1 MTNLKLAGII
11 ALILNG
17 IGALLNWLSFRSS
30 NSLLIKLNTF
40 GGEITIEHG
49 FGGIRAVHIYGM
61 TPDQLT
67 THSVQFSPVGF
78 VISFLLTLAV
88 VYLIL
93 LVLRRVRTAS

>member
-17 IGALLNWLSFRSS
+17 IGALVNWLSFRSS
-30 NSLLIKLNTF
+30 NALLIKLNTF

-49 FGGIRAVHIYGM
+49 FGGIQAVHIYGM

-93 LVLRRVRTAS
+93 VVFRRVRTAS

>member
-67 THSVQFSPVGF
+67 THSVQFSTAGF
-78 VISFLLTLAV
+78 VISVLLTLAV

-93 LVLRRVRTAS
+93 LVFRRVRTAS

>member
-11 ALILNG
+11 SLVLNG
-17 IGALLNWLSFRSS
+17 IGALVNWLSFRSS
-30 NSLLIKLNTF
+30 NWLLIKLNTF

-93 LVLRRVRTAS
+93 VVFRRVRTAS